1 MRPTGSDNNGQFRQ
15 KIALIDHNR
24 LRLTP
29 MLPTPTYRLYGEK
42 TAETPGFWVHCETIR
57 VRSSRYRWEIRPHKH
72 DDFFQ
77 ILYLE
82 TGPCTALLGALETT
96 VTPPALLT
104 VPPRV
109 RHGFRFAE
117 ETQGLVITLL
127 KSHLSAAPDRLSES
141 LSAPQSL
148 PLPPNS
154 PDAAYL
160 VETLRRLS
168 AEFAER
174 RPNRDALMAAYTALL
189 LQLTARLCHERAAPP
204 NRGEDRL
211 DQLTGLI
218 HRHFRDHRPV
228 SFYAAELGLSLTHL
242 NRVIKAVTGLAPSDL
257 IAAKLLEEAKRDLI
271 FSRAPIQEIS
281 YRLGFSDP
289 AYFSRFFVKQTGQ
302 PPLMWRRDQQARMEG
317 SAKPQE
323 TAEAL

>member
-1 MRPTGSDNNGQFRQ
+1 M
-15 KIALIDHNR
+15 I
-24 LRLTP
+24 
-29 MLPTPTYRLYGEK
+29 PTPTYRLYGEK
-42 TAETPGFWVHCETIR
+42 TLSSPGFWVHCETIR
-57 VRSSRYRWEIRPHKH
+57 ARSSRYRWEIRPHRH

-77 ILYLE
+77 FLYLE
-82 TGPCTALLGALETT
+82 SGSCKALLGTLETQ
-96 VTPPALLT
+96 VAPPALLT

-127 KSHLSAAPDRLSES
+127 KSHLSVAPDRLSDG

-148 PLPPNS
+148 PLPPES

-174 RPNRDALMAAYTALL
+174 RPNRDALMAAYISLL
-189 LQLTARLCHERAAPP
+189 LQLTARLCHERTATAD
-204 NRGEDRL
+204 RGQNRL
-211 DQLTGLI
+211 DRLTGLI

-242 NRVIKAVTGLAPSDL
+242 NRVVKAATGRAPSEL
-257 IAAKLLEEAKRDLI
+257 IAAKLLDEAKRDLI

-302 PPLMWRRDQQARMEG
+302 PPLVWRRDQQARLNPHAPH
-317 SAKPQE
+317 SAAQ
-323 TAEAL
+323 